1 MNKDATTHANDTL
14 DRIKKTG
21 DADDAVWEKNEDGT
35 VVRRQPSGNTDQRD
49 AASGPYVQR

>member
-21 DADDAVWEKNEDGT
+21 EADDAVWEKNEDGT